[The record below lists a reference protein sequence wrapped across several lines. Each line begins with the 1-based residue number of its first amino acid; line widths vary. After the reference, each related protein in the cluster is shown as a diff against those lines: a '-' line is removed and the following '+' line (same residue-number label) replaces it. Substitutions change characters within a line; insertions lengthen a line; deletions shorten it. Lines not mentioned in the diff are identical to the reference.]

1 MKTLTVP
8 EQHQRRIA
16 LQTLQFNQ
24 VGAIVMGGPD
34 HRQAV
39 QILRKFGHKDLEIRV
54 RLETAGHDR
63 YFIDNLLKGA

>member
-1 MKTLTVP
+1 MRSLTVP

-24 VGAIVMGGPD
+24 VGASVMGGPD

-39 QILRKFGHKDLEIRV
+39 QILRRFGHKDLEIRV
-54 RLETAGHDR
+54 RLETAGHSKDDIER
-63 YFIDNLLKGA
+63 FLK

>member
-39 QILRKFGHKDLEIRV
+39 QILRRFGHKDLEIRV
-54 RLETAGHDR
+54 RLETAGHSKNDIER
-63 YFIDNLLKGA
+63 FLK